1 MLLVYHC
8 LLIDFIIKEGLR
20 PYVLYQWSPKLL
32 LRSVK
37 EERYCVNKG
46 ITLFVGYG
54 QSSGQCGEEERAAQ
68 RSNKVHEIQ
77 NIYMYL
83 CMYHHD
89 SLLGKR
95 GDGGSITLTP

>member
-1 MLLVYHC
+1 MNQLLQGTPIKRVCVLLVYHC

-54 QSSGQCGEEERAAQ
+54 RSSGQCGEEERAAQ
-68 RSNKVHEIQ
+68 RSNKVQH
-77 NIYMYL
+77 YTCTYV
-83 CMYHHD
+83 CT
-89 SLLGKR
+89 S
-95 GDGGSITLTP
+95 